1 MYAAVPQTPGRNRR
15 ERAMFADARA
25 KGASTLGE
33 IIIDTATGARRG
45 AVGAV
50 AGNPAG
56 GIDPTVWSL
65 FP

>member
-1 MYAAVPQTPGRNRR
+1 ML
-15 ERAMFADARA
+15 ADAHA

-50 AGNPAG
+50 AGNPTG
-56 GIDPTVWSL
+56 GIDPALWSL